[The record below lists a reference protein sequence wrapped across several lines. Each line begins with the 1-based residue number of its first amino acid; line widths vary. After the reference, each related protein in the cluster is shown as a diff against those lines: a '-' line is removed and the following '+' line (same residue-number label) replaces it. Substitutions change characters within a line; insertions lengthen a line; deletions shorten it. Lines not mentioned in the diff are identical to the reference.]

1 MDYDEAREFLNRL
14 LDRERAVRPSYP
26 DSLDEYREF
35 LKRMGSPHLGLKS
48 ILIAGT
54 KGKGSTAFFLYEI
67 LRKLGFKTGL
77 YTSPH
82 LVEVR
87 ERIRFNGRCI
97 SGRDFGRIVEKIAP
111 HVESVGFRSVFETLT
126 TLAFFYFREREADY
140 SVFEVGL
147 GGRLDATNVVS
158 PCVSVLTDI
167 SYDHTHVLGKRL
179 RDITR
184 EKLGITRKNVP
195 LLSQAQSPVV
205 RRYVR
210 EFFHGEVFFV
220 GIDEKVEIE
229 SISMDGVKFIYRG
242 EEFFIP
248 IPGAHQAMNAAT
260 AIEVVI
266 RMGLDF
272 DYKSIK
278 SALKKAFWPGRFHII
293 SKKPLIILDGAHN
306 LRSTGV
312 LVDTWRAVTEDK
324 PVVLFTAMKRKP
336 VKRMLLELKGIADEF
351 VFTTLPLKRA
361 LDIDLLKK
369 KGEEAGLKS
378 KGFGSVNE
386 AWGYVKSLNR
396 PILVTGSLYLAGEVL
411 KEEGLYPCNSIQRI
425 DR

>member
-1 MDYDEAREFLNRL
+1 
-14 LDRERAVRPSYP
+14 
-26 DSLDEYREF
+26 
-35 LKRMGSPHLGLKS
+35 
-48 ILIAGT
+48 
-54 KGKGSTAFFLYEI
+54 
-67 LRKLGFKTGL
+67 
-77 YTSPH
+77 
-82 LVEVR
+82 
-87 ERIRFNGRCI
+87 
-97 SGRDFGRIVEKIAP
+97 
-111 HVESVGFRSVFETLT
+111 
-126 TLAFFYFREREADY
+126 
-140 SVFEVGL
+140 
-147 GGRLDATNVVS
+147 
-158 PCVSVLTDI
+158 
-167 SYDHTHVLGKRL
+167 
-179 RDITR
+179 
-184 EKLGITRKNVP
+184 
-195 LLSQAQSPVV
+195 
-205 RRYVR
+205 
-210 EFFHGEVFFV
+210 
-220 GIDEKVEIE
+220 
-229 SISMDGVKFIYRG
+229 MDGVKFIYRG

-396 PILVTGSLYLAGEVL
+396 PILVTGSLYLVGEVL
-411 KEEGLYPCNSIQRI
+411 KVEGLCPCRNIQRI